1 MAGRDARAGLRV
13 APVDGRADM
22 ARFLRLPWSIYAGD
36 PHWVPP
42 LLAERR
48 GHLNPKANPFF
59 QHADV
64 GFWLAWRDGRP
75 VGRISAQVN
84 HLHLERY
91 GDATGHFGLL
101 EAEDDPETFAALFAI
116 AEGFLRERGMRRVI
130 GPFSLSINDE
140 SGLLVDGADTPPSML
155 MGHAPAYYATRL
167 SALGFVR
174 AKDLMAFAYDLTA
187 PMPAAAARFVD
198 RLADDPS
205 IRFRGLRKAN
215 YAEDLAIVIDIFNDA
230 WSENWGY
237 VPFTEAEIAHFN
249 KELKPLVRTESLCL
263 AEVDGEPVA
272 MAICLPNLNEAI
284 ADLDGRLLPF
294 GWAKLLWRLKIGP
307 MRSARVPLFGVR
319 RRYHGSPMGAA
330 LAYGVIDRLR
340 RDHAAL
346 GFREAELSWVLEDNT
361 AMRSMIEAVGGRAYK
376 TYRLFEKALA

>member
-1 MAGRDARAGLRV
+1 MAGRDARAGLHV
-13 APVDGRADM
+13 AAVQGRADM

-101 EAEDDPETFAALFAI
+101 EAEDDPETFAALFAV

-237 VPFTEAEIAHFN
+237 VPFTQAEIAHFN

-284 ADLDGRLLPF
+284 ADLGGRLLPF

>member
-1 MAGRDARAGLRV
+1 MAGRDAREGLHV
-13 APVDGRADM
+13 APVDGPADM
-22 ARFLRLPWSIYAGD
+22 ARYLRLPWSIYAGD

-42 LLAERR
+42 LLFERR

-101 EAEDDPETFAALFAI
+101 EAEDDPETFAALFAA
-116 AEGFLRERGMRRVI
+116 AEGFLRERGMRRVV

-140 SGLLVDGADTPPSML
+140 SGLLVQGADTPPSML
-155 MGHAPAYYATRL
+155 MGHAPAYYERRL
-167 SALGFVR
+167 SALGFAK
-174 AKDLMAFAYDLTA
+174 AKDLLAYAYDLTA
-187 PMPAAAARFVD
+187 SMPAAAARFVE
-198 RLADDPS
+198 RLADDPTV
-205 IRFRGLRKAN
+205 RFRGLSKAK
-215 YAEDLAIVIDIFNDA
+215 YVEDLAIVIDIFNDA

-237 VPFTEAEIAHFN
+237 VPFTEAEIAHFA

-340 RDHAAL
+340 CDHAVL
-346 GFREAELSWVLEDNT
+346 GFREAELSWVLEDNM
-361 AMRSMIEAVGGRAYK
+361 AMRRMIEAVGGRAYK
-376 TYRLFEKALA
+376 TYRLFEKALV